1 MIQIV
6 YETFVIRTDG
16 KTPGTYRVAKK
27 DGKGS
32 IPLALMGNYTS
43 VGLARED
50 IDRYMARCNGV
61 EYASK
66 ARTARRSK

>member
-1 MIQIV
+1 MV
-6 YETFVIRTDG
+6 FEYGTFVIKNDN

-43 VGLARED
+43 VGLAKLD
-50 IDRYMARCNGV
+50 IDRYMLRCNGA
-61 EYASK
+61 EYANK
-66 ARTARRSK
+66 TRTKSRGK